1 MKGMSLTKYSLL
13 KLEFF
18 SWKVTVPISLQRKA
32 TLRVAQSFN
41 FLKPASPFLGS
52 VI

>member
-18 SWKVTVPISLQRKA
+18 SWKVTVQISLQRKA
-32 TLRVAQSFN
+32 TRALLRALTS
-41 FLKPASPFLGS
+41 
-52 VI
+52 